1 MARDEFDD
9 DATVIV
15 ERRSVGLGAF
25 LTGLAIGAGIALLM
39 TPQSG
44 PELRRDLKRRAK
56 NAQRVARDL
65 SREMRSKAEDMLDDA
80 KSQLETRVGDAREV
94 IRRGR
99 RDVVRA
105 VDAGR
110 TAARDARES
119 FERRIAESR
128 AAARRVAEE
137 TAESSETLGD

>member
-1 MARDEFDD
+1 MARDDYDD

-56 NAQRVARDL
+56 RAQRVARDL
-65 SREMRSKAEDMLDDA
+65 SRDMRSKAEDMLDDA
-80 KSQLETRVGDAREV
+80 KSQLETRVAIVRKKAEIESIPLSDEVAVLLAQNIQSNVRELEGAL
-94 IRRGR
+94 IRLAAKSSLTGR
-99 RDVVRA
+99 PS
-105 VDAGR
+105 
-110 TAARDARES
+110 TKS
-119 FERRIAESR
+119 SR
-128 AAARRVAEE
+128 AAR
-137 TAESSETLGD
+137 